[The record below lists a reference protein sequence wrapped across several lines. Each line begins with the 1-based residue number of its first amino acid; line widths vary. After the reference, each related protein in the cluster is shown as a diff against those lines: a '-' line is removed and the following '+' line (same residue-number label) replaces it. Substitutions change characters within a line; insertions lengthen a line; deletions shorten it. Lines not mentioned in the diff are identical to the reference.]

1 MGDREVQKTVYV
13 GTFVQSK
20 SLQELDICEKG
31 AVGVDEN
38 GRIAF
43 TARSVDHLETVLKE
57 HEGWSGAKVIKGQEN
72 DFFFPGFI
80 DTHIHAPQYPNA
92 GIFGKSTLLD
102 WLNTYTFPTETSF
115 SSLSKARLIYNRVVR
130 RTLSHGTTT
139 AAYYA
144 TIHVASTNLLASI
157 CLSNG
162 QRAFIGR
169 VCMDADLSPPTYR
182 DASAADS
189 IASTLA
195 VINHIRQL
203 DPYGTLI
210 APIITPRFAPSCT
223 AHALSLL
230 GELQRE
236 HNLLAQTHISEN
248 PSEVALV
255 ASLFPN
261 APSYAAVYDAA
272 GLLNPRT
279 ILAHAV
285 HMTPDETALVRDRGA
300 KVSHCPVSNSALT
313 SGVAPVRALL
323 DHGIDVGLGT
333 DVSGGY
339 SPSVLEAAR
348 QTVLVSRLRSVIVAA
363 DREREQREKKREE
376 EKSGEGETGGKDDA
390 EHAKLSTEE
399 ALYLATRGGAQVV
412 GLADRIGAFEVG
424 MEWDAQMIGLGPLVG
439 GEKPGQDGIEDTETV
454 DAESAER
461 VEASPVDIFGWETWA
476 ERVDK
481 WVFNGD
487 DRNTLAVWVKGRL
500 VHKREGVEV

>member
-1 MGDREVQKTVYV
+1 MQKTVYV
-13 GTFVQSK
+13 GTFVHSK
-20 SLQELDICEKG
+20 SLQELDICERG
-31 AVGVDEN
+31 VIGVDET
-38 GRIAF
+38 GKIAF
-43 TARSVDHLETVLKE
+43 IERHTVDLETILKE
-57 HEGWSGAKVIKGQEN
+57 HEGWSGAKVVKGHEN
-72 DFFFPGFI
+72 GFFFPGFI

-102 WLNTYTFPTETSF
+102 WLNTYTFPTESAF
-115 SSLSKARLIYNRVVR
+115 SLLSKARPIYNRVVR

-157 CLSNG
+157 CLING

-169 VCMDADLSPPTYR
+169 VCMDSDLSPPTYR

-189 IASTLA
+189 VSSTVA

-203 DPYGTLI
+203 DPHGTLV

-223 AHALSLL
+223 SHALSLL
-230 GELQRE
+230 GALQRE
-236 HNLLAQTHISEN
+236 HDLLAQTHISEN

-255 ASLFPN
+255 KAMFPS
-261 APSYAAVYDAA
+261 AKSYADVYDAA
-272 GLLNPRT
+272 GLLNSKT
-279 ILAHAV
+279 ILAHAI
-285 HMTPDETALVRDRGA
+285 HLTADETALVRARGA
-300 KVSHCPVSNSALT
+300 KISHCPASNSALT

-323 DHGIDVGLGT
+323 DEGIDVGLGT

-348 QTVLVSRLRSVIVAA
+348 QAVLVSRLRSVILAG
-363 DREREQREKKREE
+363 REQCKERG
-376 EKSGEGETGGKDDA
+376 GEDQA
-390 EHAKLSTEE
+390 ERAKLSTEE
-399 ALYLATRGGAQVV
+399 ALFLATRGGAQVV
-412 GLADRIGAFEVG
+412 GLADRVGAFEVG
-424 MEWDAQMIGLGPLVG
+424 MEWDAQMVGLGPLVG
-439 GEKPGQDGIEDTETV
+439 GGAKTTS
-454 DAESAER
+454 SAE
-461 VEASPVDIFGWETWA
+461 VEASPVDIFGWETWP

-500 VHKREGVEV
+500 VHKREGVEL

>member
-1 MGDREVQKTVYV
+1 MGDCSVGLAPEMQKTVYV
-13 GTFVQSK
+13 GTFVHSK
-20 SLQELDICEKG
+20 SLQELDICERG
-31 AVGVDEN
+31 VIGVDVT
-38 GRIAF
+38 GKIAF
-43 TARSVDHLETVLKE
+43 IERHTVDLETILKE
-57 HEGWSGAKVIKGQEN
+57 HEGWSGAKVVKGHEN
-72 DFFFPGFI
+72 GFFFPGFI

-102 WLNTYTFPTETSF
+102 WLNTYTFPTESAF
-115 SSLSKARLIYNRVVR
+115 SLLSKARPIYNRVVR

-157 CLSNG
+157 CLING

-169 VCMDADLSPPTYR
+169 VCMDSDLSPPTYR

-189 IASTLA
+189 VSSTVA

-203 DPYGTLI
+203 DPHGTLV

-223 AHALSLL
+223 SHALSLL
-230 GELQRE
+230 GALQRE
-236 HNLLAQTHISEN
+236 HDLLAQTHISEN

-255 ASLFPN
+255 KAMFPS
-261 APSYAAVYDAA
+261 AKSYADVYDAA
-272 GLLNPRT
+272 GLLNSKT
-279 ILAHAV
+279 ILAHAI
-285 HMTPDETALVRDRGA
+285 HLTADETALVRARGA
-300 KVSHCPVSNSALT
+300 KISHCPASNSALT

-323 DHGIDVGLGT
+323 DEGIDVGLGT

-348 QTVLVSRLRSVIVAA
+348 QAVLVSRLRSVILAG
-363 DREREQREKKREE
+363 REQCKERG
-376 EKSGEGETGGKDDA
+376 GEDQA
-390 EHAKLSTEE
+390 ERAKLSTEE
-399 ALYLATRGGAQVV
+399 ALFLATRGGAQVV
-412 GLADRIGAFEVG
+412 GLADRVGAFEVG
-424 MEWDAQMIGLGPLVG
+424 MEWDAQMVGLGPLVG
-439 GEKPGQDGIEDTETV
+439 GGASGGDADDQDAAAV
-454 DAESAER
+454 ADAETTSSAE
-461 VEASPVDIFGWETWA
+461 VEASPVDIFGWETWP

-500 VHKREGVEV
+500 VHKREGVEL